1 MQYDQRNVIDLEEDF
16 EMKEEEAQDNNE
28 NIELE
33 KFYAKPVDILH
44 LDDTYGT
51 IEPPVA

>member
-1 MQYDQRNVIDLEEDF
+1 
-16 EMKEEEAQDNNE
+16 MKEEEAQDNNE